1 MVDEAVDILDT
12 GHLLDFGLLLDEAW
26 QIKRSLSGSVSTPE
40 VDSAYQA
47 AKKAGALGGKLLG
60 AGGGGFLLLF
70 AEPEKHEA
78 VKKSLPG
85 FLHVPFD
92 FEPAGSQIVHYDPE
106 QDYSA
111 LDIGGNFENPLRS

>member
-1 MVDEAVDILDT
+1 VDEAVGILDA
-12 GHLLDFGLLLDEAW
+12 GDLRDFGHLLDEAW

-40 VDSAYQA
+40 IDGAYES

-60 AGGGGFLLLF
+60 AGGGGFFMIF
-70 AEPEKHEA
+70 AEPEKHES
-78 VKKSLPG
+78 VKKALPG

-92 FEPAGSQIVHYDPE
+92 FEPSGSQIVLYDPE

-111 LDIGGNFENPLRS
+111 LDKESQS